1 MTLYECECCQYST
14 TIKCNFEKHMR
25 SIKHVKSSQSHH
37 LVTPKSPFSHPKVTI
52 CDNETKN
59 GHECKYCGKLFK
71 YKQGMYRHIKYA
83 CKKNEDEDLKELVRL
98 LNKQLEDKDKEMQC
112 QIERMQKQIEKL
124 SSKLQ
129 IQQINSHNNNNNQN
143 YNIKI
148 LNYNK
153 TDYSHLTEE
162 DYVRCIKDC
171 NKCVKTIIEKV
182 HFNKNKPENMN
193 LYISS
198 IKGNYVMMYKDNQWQ
213 IANRKEA
220 IDDMYDKNEFELEN
234 WYDEYKTKYPEI
246 IKSFKRYLK
255 NKDESDDTINDVK
268 DEIIMMLYNKR
279 KMIDIF
285 SD

>member
-1 MTLYECECCQYST
+1 
-14 TIKCNFEKHMR
+14 MR
-25 SIKHVKSSQSHH
+25 
-37 LVTPKSPFSHPKVTI
+37 
-52 CDNETKN
+52 
-59 GHECKYCGKLFK
+59 
-71 YKQGMYRHIKYA
+71 
-83 CKKNEDEDLKELVRL
+83 KKNDDEDMKELVRL
-98 LNKQLEDKDKEMQC
+98 LNKQLDDKDKEMKSQFDS
-112 QIERMQKQIEKL
+112 MQKQIDKL

-129 IQQINSHNNNNNQN
+129 IQQINSHNNSNNRN

-171 NKCVKTIIEKV
+171 NKCVRTIIEKV
-182 HFNKNKPENMN
+182 HFNKDKPENMN

-198 IKGNYVMMYKDNQWQ
+198 IKGNYVMMYKENQWQ
-213 IANRKEA
+213 IANRKET
-220 IDDMYDKNEFELEN
+220 IDDMYDKNEYQLET
-234 WYDEYKTKYPEI
+234 WYDEYKNKYPEI

-279 KMIDIF
+279 KMIDIH